1 VISWSPKVSIYA
13 PSLIDEHPVPSLE
26 LNRWHACKKNIKKNL
41 RGVLSP
47 WMTRFFL
54 VCVCVC
60 VCERTIAIRKS
71 VENFTVGKY
80 GAGLTGLV
88 SAGISAVIT
97 SIWPTVVSLL
107 DIRRVALKVL
117 IQRRLT
123 VIEPTFPLNSYRR
136 ASSEAEL
143 WGVVGQGIHLAAN
156 CLRWVLTN
164 AVLWMNNRTGYAP
177 ATATSIQYVY
187 IAPWIYE
194 ETTHI
199 DWGGTWHSL
208 DTWMGWL
215 TGSYSVG

>member
-1 VISWSPKVSIYA
+1 
-13 PSLIDEHPVPSLE
+13 
-26 LNRWHACKKNIKKNL
+26 
-41 RGVLSP
+41 
-47 WMTRFFL
+47 MTRFFL

-60 VCERTIAIRKS
+60 VCERTIVIRKS

-143 WGVVGQGIHLAAN
+143 
-156 CLRWVLTN
+156 
-164 AVLWMNNRTGYAP
+164 
-177 ATATSIQYVY
+177 
-187 IAPWIYE
+187 
-194 ETTHI
+194 
-199 DWGGTWHSL
+199 
-208 DTWMGWL
+208 
-215 TGSYSVG
+215 